1 MVLVVHIPH
10 KVVISLHIVV
20 IGVKVNPVLESIFGS
35 ASSTN
40 VLLFLQNYGEGHA
53 SRMSKTFDVSVMGV
67 QRQLRRFE
75 ENGILVSRMVGRSRV
90 FTFNDRNPTV
100 KNLREF
106 LSLELELLPKSTTRK
121 YFRERQRPRRSGK
134 PL

>member
-1 MVLVVHIPH
+1 M
-10 KVVISLHIVV
+10 
-20 IGVKVNPVLESIFGS
+20 NPVLESVFGNTS
-35 ASSTN
+35 ATY

-53 SRMSKTFDVSVMGV
+53 SRISKTFDVSVMGI

-75 ENGILVSRMVGRSRV
+75 ENGVLISRMVGSSRI

-100 KNLREF
+100 KNLRKF
-106 LSLELELLPKSTTRK
+106 LVLELELLPKTTTKK
-121 YFRERQRPRRSGK
+121 YFRQRQRPRRSGK

>member
-1 MVLVVHIPH
+1 M
-10 KVVISLHIVV
+10 
-20 IGVKVNPVLESIFGS
+20 NPVLESILGNAS
-35 ASSTN
+35 ATK

-53 SRMSKTFDVSVMGV
+53 SRMSSTFDVPVMGV

-100 KNLREF
+100 KNLRQF
-106 LSLELELLPKSTTRK
+106 LSIELELLPKTTTKK
-121 YFRERQRPRRSGK
+121 YFRERQRPRRTGK
-134 PL
+134 AL